1 VTESSNEKLLD
12 SLLKLQEKQRLEFS
26 IHIEN
31 QPFVLND
38 ALIEKSS
45 TPVTS
50 PTLRGG
56 VYFSDTY
63 VYKIKGAVSGSTIIP
78 LLSKTM
84 LGPNTEFSDI
94 LVNTSAI
101 IDSNKADISLHT
113 NLTNSIQS
121 SSKIELNLII
131 LRAEKNSI
139 ESDV

>member
-1 VTESSNEKLLD
+1 MTKSSDEKLLD
-12 SLLKLQEKQRLEFS
+12 SLLQFQEKHRLEFLAQ
-26 IHIEN
+26 IEN
-31 QPFVLND
+31 KSFVLND

-50 PTLRGG
+50 PTLRGE

-63 VYKIKGAVSGSTIIP
+63 VYKIKGILSDSAIIP

-94 LVNTSAI
+94 LVKTSAI

-113 NLTNSIQS
+113 NLTNSMQS

-131 LRAEKNSI
+131 ISAEKN
-139 ESDV
+139 

>member
-1 VTESSNEKLLD
+1 MTESSDEKLLD
-12 SLLKLQEKQRLEFS
+12 SLLQLQEKQRLEFS
-26 IHIEN
+26 VQIEN
-31 QPFVLND
+31 KLFALNE
-38 ALIEKSS
+38 ASIEKSS

-63 VYKIKGAVSGSTIIP
+63 VYKIKGIVSDSTIIP

-94 LVNTSAI
+94 LVKTSAI
-101 IDSNKADISLHT
+101 IDSKKANISLHA
-113 NLTNSIQS
+113 NLTNSMQS

-131 LRAEKNSI
+131 ISAEKN
-139 ESDV
+139 

>member
-1 VTESSNEKLLD
+1 VTESSDEKLLD
-12 SLLKLQEKQRLEFS
+12 SLLQFQEKQKLEFS
-26 IHIEN
+26 AQIEN
-31 QPFVLND
+31 KLFALND

-63 VYKIKGAVSGSTIIP
+63 VYKIKGIVSDSAIIP

-94 LVNTSAI
+94 LVKTSAI

-113 NLTNSIQS
+113 NLTNSMQS
-121 SSKIELNLII
+121 SLKIELNLII
-131 LRAEKNSI
+131 ISAEKN
-139 ESDV
+139 

>member
-1 VTESSNEKLLD
+1 MTESSDEKLLD
-12 SLLKLQEKQRLEFS
+12 SLLQFQEKQRLEFS
-26 IHIEN
+26 AQIEN
-31 QPFVLND
+31 KSFVLNE
-38 ALIEKSS
+38 ASIEKSS

-63 VYKIKGAVSGSTIIP
+63 VYKIKGIVSDSAIIP

-94 LVNTSAI
+94 LVKTSAI

-113 NLTNSIQS
+113 NLTNSMQS

-131 LRAEKNSI
+131 ISAEKN
-139 ESDV
+139 

>member
-1 VTESSNEKLLD
+1 MIEFSDEKLLD
-12 SLLKLQEKQRLEFS
+12 SLLQLQEKQRLEFS
-26 IHIEN
+26 AQIEN
-31 QPFVLND
+31 KSFALNE
-38 ALIEKSS
+38 ASIEKSS

-63 VYKIKGAVSGSTIIP
+63 VYKIKGIVSDSAIIP
-78 LLSKTM
+78 LLSKAM

-94 LVNTSAI
+94 LVKTSAI

-113 NLTNSIQS
+113 NLTNSMQS

-131 LRAEKNSI
+131 ISAEKN
-139 ESDV
+139 

>member
-1 VTESSNEKLLD
+1 VTESSDEKLLD
-12 SLLKLQEKQRLEFS
+12 SLIQFQEKQRLEFS
-26 IHIEN
+26 AHIEN
-31 QPFVLND
+31 KSFPLNE
-38 ALIEKSS
+38 ASIEKSS
-45 TPVTS
+45 TPLTS

-63 VYKIKGAVSGSTIIP
+63 VYKIKGIVSDSAIIT

-94 LVNTSAI
+94 LVKTSAI

-113 NLTNSIQS
+113 NLTNSMQS

-131 LRAEKNSI
+131 ISAEKN
-139 ESDV
+139 

>member
-1 VTESSNEKLLD
+1 VTESSDEKLLD
-12 SLLKLQEKQRLEFS
+12 SLLHLQEKQRLEFS
-26 IHIEN
+26 ARIEN
-31 QPFVLND
+31 KSFALNE
-38 ALIEKSS
+38 ASIEKSS

-63 VYKIKGAVSGSTIIP
+63 VYKIKGIVSDSAIIP

-94 LVNTSAI
+94 LVKTSAI
-101 IDSNKADISLHT
+101 IDSNKVDISLHA
-113 NLTNSIQS
+113 NLTNSMQS

-131 LRAEKNSI
+131 ISAEKN
-139 ESDV
+139 

>member
-1 VTESSNEKLLD
+1 MTKSSDEKLLD
-12 SLLKLQEKQRLEFS
+12 SLLQFQEKHRLEFLAQ
-26 IHIEN
+26 IEN
-31 QPFVLND
+31 KSFVLND

-50 PTLRGG
+50 PTLRGE

-63 VYKIKGAVSGSTIIP
+63 VYKIKGILSDSAIIP

-94 LVNTSAI
+94 LVKTSAI

-113 NLTNSIQS
+113 NLTNSMQS

-131 LRAEKNSI
+131 MSAEKN
-139 ESDV
+139 

>member
-1 VTESSNEKLLD
+1 VTEFSDEKLLD
-12 SLLKLQEKQRLEFS
+12 SLLQFQEKQKLEFS
-26 IHIEN
+26 VHIEN
-31 QPFVLND
+31 KSFALNE
-38 ALIEKSS
+38 ASIEKSS

-63 VYKIKGAVSGSTIIP
+63 VYKIKGIVSDPAITP
-78 LLSKTM
+78 LLLKTM

-94 LVNTSAI
+94 LVKTSAI

-113 NLTNSIQS
+113 NLTNTMQS

-131 LRAEKNSI
+131 TSAEKN
-139 ESDV
+139 

>member
-1 VTESSNEKLLD
+1 MTKSSDEKLLD
-12 SLLKLQEKQRLEFS
+12 SLLQFQEKHRLEFLAQ
-26 IHIEN
+26 IEN
-31 QPFVLND
+31 KSFVLND

-63 VYKIKGAVSGSTIIP
+63 VYKIKGIVSDSAIIP

-94 LVNTSAI
+94 LVKTSAI

-113 NLTNSIQS
+113 NLTNSMQS
-121 SSKIELNLII
+121 SSKIVLNLII
-131 LRAEKNSI
+131 MSAEKN
-139 ESDV
+139 

>member
-1 VTESSNEKLLD
+1 MTKSSDEKLLD
-12 SLLKLQEKQRLEFS
+12 SLLQFQEKQRLEFS
-26 IHIEN
+26 AQIEN
-31 QPFVLND
+31 KSFALNE
-38 ALIEKSS
+38 ASIEKSS

-63 VYKIKGAVSGSTIIP
+63 VYKIKGIVSDSAIIP

-94 LVNTSAI
+94 LVKTSAI

-113 NLTNSIQS
+113 NLTNSMQS

-131 LRAEKNSI
+131 ISAEKN
-139 ESDV
+139 

>member
-1 VTESSNEKLLD
+1 VTESSDEKLLD
-12 SLLKLQEKQRLEFS
+12 SLLELQEKQRLEFS
-26 IHIEN
+26 AHIEN
-31 QPFVLND
+31 KSFALNE
-38 ALIEKSS
+38 ASIEKSS

-63 VYKIKGAVSGSTIIP
+63 VYKIKGIVSDSAIIP

-94 LVNTSAI
+94 LVKTSAI

-113 NLTNSIQS
+113 NLTNSMQS

-131 LRAEKNSI
+131 ISAEKN
-139 ESDV
+139 

>member
-1 VTESSNEKLLD
+1 MTESSDEKLLD
-12 SLLKLQEKQRLEFS
+12 SLLELQEKQRLEFS
-26 IHIEN
+26 VQIEN
-31 QPFVLND
+31 KLFALNE
-38 ALIEKSS
+38 ASIEKSS

-63 VYKIKGAVSGSTIIP
+63 VYKIKGIVSDSTIIP

-94 LVNTSAI
+94 LVKTSAI
-101 IDSNKADISLHT
+101 IDSKKANISLHA
-113 NLTNSIQS
+113 NLTNSMQS

-131 LRAEKNSI
+131 ISAEKN
-139 ESDV
+139 

>member
-1 VTESSNEKLLD
+1 VTESSDEKLLD
-12 SLLKLQEKQRLEFS
+12 SLLQFQEKQRLEFS
-26 IHIEN
+26 AQIEN
-31 QPFVLND
+31 KSFVLNN

-50 PTLRGG
+50 TTLRGG

-63 VYKIKGAVSGSTIIP
+63 VYKIKGIVSDSAIIP

-94 LVNTSAI
+94 LVKTSAI

-113 NLTNSIQS
+113 NLTNSMQS

-131 LRAEKNSI
+131 ISAEKN
-139 ESDV
+139 

>member
-1 VTESSNEKLLD
+1 VTESSDEKLLV
-12 SLLKLQEKQRLEFS
+12 SLLQLQEKQRLEFS
-26 IHIEN
+26 AQIEN
-31 QPFVLND
+31 KSFALNE
-38 ALIEKSS
+38 ATIEKSS
-45 TPVTS
+45 TRVTS

-63 VYKIKGAVSGSTIIP
+63 AYKIKGIVSDSTIIP

-94 LVNTSAI
+94 LVKTSAI
-101 IDSNKADISLHT
+101 IDSNKADILLHT

-131 LRAEKNSI
+131 ISAEKN
-139 ESDV
+139 

>member
-1 VTESSNEKLLD
+1 MTESSDEKLLD
-12 SLLKLQEKQRLEFS
+12 SLLQFQEKQRLEFS
-26 IHIEN
+26 AQIEN
-31 QPFVLND
+31 KSFALNE
-38 ALIEKSS
+38 ASIEKSS

-63 VYKIKGAVSGSTIIP
+63 VYKIKGILSDSAIIP

-94 LVNTSAI
+94 LVKTSAI

-113 NLTNSIQS
+113 NLTNSMQS
-121 SSKIELNLII
+121 SSKIVLNLII
-131 LRAEKNSI
+131 MSAEKN
-139 ESDV
+139 

>member
-1 VTESSNEKLLD
+1 MTESSDEKLLD
-12 SLLKLQEKQRLEFS
+12 SLIQFQEKQRLEFS
-26 IHIEN
+26 AQIEN
-31 QPFVLND
+31 KSFALNE
-38 ALIEKSS
+38 ASIEKSS
-45 TPVTS
+45 TPLTS

-63 VYKIKGAVSGSTIIP
+63 VYKIKGIVSDSAIIP

-94 LVNTSAI
+94 LVKTSAI

-113 NLTNSIQS
+113 NLTNSMHS

-131 LRAEKNSI
+131 ISAEKN
-139 ESDV
+139 

>member
-1 VTESSNEKLLD
+1 MTESSNEQLLD
-12 SLLKLQEKQRLEFS
+12 SLLRLQEKQRLEFL

-31 QPFVLND
+31 QSFTLNE
-38 ALIEKSS
+38 ASIEKSS

-63 VYKIKGAVSGSTIIP
+63 VYKIKGIVSDSTIIP

-94 LVNTSAI
+94 LVKTSAI

-113 NLTNSIQS
+113 NLTNSMQS

-131 LRAEKNSI
+131 LRVEKNSI

>member
-1 VTESSNEKLLD
+1 MTGSSDEKLLD
-12 SLLKLQEKQRLEFS
+12 SLLQFQEKQRLEFS
-26 IHIEN
+26 AQIEN
-31 QPFVLND
+31 KSFALNE
-38 ALIEKSS
+38 ASIEKSS

-63 VYKIKGAVSGSTIIP
+63 VYKIKGIVSDSAIIP

-94 LVNTSAI
+94 LVKTSAI

-113 NLTNSIQS
+113 NLTNSMQS

-131 LRAEKNSI
+131 ISAEKN
-139 ESDV
+139 

>member
-1 VTESSNEKLLD
+1 MTESSDEKLLD
-12 SLLKLQEKQRLEFS
+12 SLLQFQEKQRLEFS
-26 IHIEN
+26 AQIEN
-31 QPFVLND
+31 KSFALNE
-38 ALIEKSS
+38 ASIEKSS

-63 VYKIKGAVSGSTIIP
+63 VYKIKGIVSDSAIIP

-94 LVNTSAI
+94 LVKTSAI

-113 NLTNSIQS
+113 NLTNSMQS

-131 LRAEKNSI
+131 ISAEKN
-139 ESDV
+139 

>member
-1 VTESSNEKLLD
+1 MVTESSDEKLLD
-12 SLLKLQEKQRLEFS
+12 SLLQLQEKQRLEFS
-26 IHIEN
+26 AQFEN
-31 QPFVLND
+31 KSFALNE
-38 ALIEKSS
+38 ASIEKSS

-63 VYKIKGAVSGSTIIP
+63 VYKIKGIVSDSAIIP

-94 LVNTSAI
+94 LVKTSAI

-113 NLTNSIQS
+113 NLTNSMQS

-131 LRAEKNSI
+131 ISAEKKL
-139 ESDV
+139 D

>member
-1 VTESSNEKLLD
+1 MTESSEEKLLN
-12 SLLKLQEKQRLEFS
+12 SLLQLQEKQRLEFS
-26 IHIEN
+26 VHIEN
-31 QPFVLND
+31 KSF
-38 ALIEKSS
+38 ALIEASIEKSS

-63 VYKIKGAVSGSTIIP
+63 VYKIKGTVSDSTIIP

-94 LVNTSAI
+94 LVKTSAI
-101 IDSNKADISLHT
+101 IDSNNVDISLHT
-113 NLTNSIQS
+113 NLTNSMQS

-131 LRAEKNSI
+131 ISAEKN
-139 ESDV
+139 

>member
-1 VTESSNEKLLD
+1 VTESSDEKLLD
-12 SLLKLQEKQRLEFS
+12 SLLQFQEKQRLEFS
-26 IHIEN
+26 AQIEN
-31 QPFVLND
+31 KSFALNE
-38 ALIEKSS
+38 ASIEKSS

-63 VYKIKGAVSGSTIIP
+63 VYKIKGIVSDSAIIP

-94 LVNTSAI
+94 LVKTSAI

-113 NLTNSIQS
+113 NLTNSMQS

-131 LRAEKNSI
+131 ISAEKN
-139 ESDV
+139 

>member
-1 VTESSNEKLLD
+1 MTESSDEKLLD
-12 SLLKLQEKQRLEFS
+12 SLLQLQEKQRLEFS
-26 IHIEN
+26 AQIEN
-31 QPFVLND
+31 KSFALNE
-38 ALIEKSS
+38 ASIEKSS

-63 VYKIKGAVSGSTIIP
+63 VYKIKGIVSDSAIIP

-94 LVNTSAI
+94 LVKTSAI

-113 NLTNSIQS
+113 NLTNSMQS

-131 LRAEKNSI
+131 ISAEKN
-139 ESDV
+139 